1 MELHDALTQI
11 AEIRQQMARAEVFR
25 GYRSLT
31 TAFSGLLALAAS
43 AAHAWWLPGDW
54 DSYVVLWGAVAIVSL
69 IVVAAE
75 MVHRS
80 RVSGSQ
86 LQRDMT
92 SLAVQQFTPALVA
105 GGLLT
110 FAMIRFKGSQLWML
124 PALWAVM
131 FSLGIFAS
139 RRLLPRGTEL
149 VGGYYLLAGLLC
161 LALTPAGSPPWPW
174 TMALTFGVGQLL
186 AACILYVQLERR
198 HGQS

>member
-1 MELHDALTQI
+1 MELHEALTQI
-11 AEIRQQMARAEVFR
+11 SEIRQQMARAEVFR

-31 TAFSGLLALAAS
+31 TAFSALIAVAAC

-54 DSYVVLWGAVAIVSL
+54 QSFVVLWGSVAIISL

-75 MVHRS
+75 MIHRC
-80 RVSGSQ
+80 RVSGSD

-92 SLAVQQFTPALVA
+92 LLAVQQFTPALVA
-105 GGLLT
+105 GGLLSL
-110 FAMIRFKGSQLWML
+110 ALIRFKGSQLWML
-124 PALWAVM
+124 PGLWAII

-139 RRLLPRGTEL
+139 RRLLPRGTEFI
-149 VGGYYLLAGLLC
+149 GGYYLLAGLLC

-186 AACILYVQLERR
+186 AAVLLYVRLERG
-198 HGQS
+198 HGA

>member
-1 MELHDALTQI
+1 MELHEALTQI
-11 AEIRQQMARAEVFR
+11 SEIRQQMARAEVFR

-31 TAFSGLLALAAS
+31 TAFSALLAFAAS
-43 AAHAWWLPGDW
+43 AAHAWWLPEDW
-54 DSYVVLWGAVAIVSL
+54 LSFVVLWGCVAIVSL
-69 IVVAAE
+69 FVVAAE

-86 LQRDMT
+86 LQREMT
-92 SLAVQQFTPALVA
+92 LLAVQQFTPALVA

-110 FAMIRFKGSQLWML
+110 FALIRFKGSQMWML
-124 PALWAVM
+124 PGLWAIV

-149 VGGYYLLAGLLC
+149 IGAYYLLAGLLC
-161 LALTPAGSPPWPW
+161 VALTPAGSPPWPW

-186 AACILYVQLERR
+186 AAVLLYVRLERG
-198 HGQS
+198 HGA